1 VIHVEPQPEPADFDE
16 KVRKPGLAELVSGK
30 TLEPVWK
37 QGLWRRALP
46 DLWRAYG
53 GVCAYLV
60 IYIPRAVGSKS
71 VDHFLPKSK
80 QPKLAFEWSNFRL
93 ACSLMNSRKNA
104 VEDVLDPFQVEDGW
118 FILELSS
125 LEVLPAP
132 DLTPDL
138 QSRVVATIERLRLND
153 AECRQARAGHH
164 DQYFGPEA
172 EVTWAGLCKFN
183 PFLARELVRQGIVD
197 LDGQRK

>member
-1 VIHVEPQPEPADFDE
+1 MIHVELQPEPVDFDE
-16 KVRKPGLAELVSGK
+16 TVRRPGLAELVSGK
-30 TLEPVWK
+30 TPDQVWK
-37 QGLWRRALP
+37 QGLWRHALP

-60 IYIPRAVGSKS
+60 IYIPRAVGSRS

-80 QPKLAFEWSNFRL
+80 HPKLAFEWSNFRL
-93 ACSLMNSRKNA
+93 VCSLMNSRKGTF
-104 VEDVLDPFQVEDGW
+104 EDVLDPFQVEDGW

-132 DLTPDL
+132 DLAPDL

-153 AECRQARAGHH
+153 AECRQARAEHY
-164 DQYFGPEA
+164 DQYFDPEV

-183 PFLARELVRQGIVD
+183 PFLARELLRQGIVGP
-197 LDGQRK
+197 DGHRK